1 MTARSKLRGQQKE
14 AANLDPPAF
23 GPGLKQ
29 SRESRSLRLGAT
41 VVVRVELNSDSE
53 SNSHRDG
60 DANLELGPSTVA
72 PWPSACPGRSSCGS
86 VGRGRGGPRI
96 TDLLFSVSLGQAG
109 PLRRHW

>member
-60 DANLELGPSTVA
+60 DAT
-72 PWPSACPGRSSCGS
+72 
-86 VGRGRGGPRI
+86 
-96 TDLLFSVSLGQAG
+96 
-109 PLRRHW
+109 